1 MATLNFSHAEP
12 ITPSNTVPAPANGG
26 ILVGT
31 TGDISI
37 TTRVPEVGFA
47 PVSGTPRWTETTQI
61 LTAVTAGT
69 ILPISV
75 HRVNATGTT
84 ATGVVA
90 LR

>member
-26 ILVGT
+26 ILVG
-31 TGDISI
+31 
-37 TTRVPEVGFA
+37 
-47 PVSGTPRWTETTQI
+47 TETTQI